1 MIASSVLRIGRIP
14 HTDLLIDA
22 KDLFDGPWRS
32 LQASRPA
39 GWRGRR
45 RRGIAPR
52 LESARSP
59 RRLLSC
65 LLPMTSRTATDG
77 GDEQMFGA
85 E

>member
-14 HTDLLIDA
+14 HTDLLMDA

-59 RRLLSC
+59 GASC
-65 LLPMTSRTATDG
+65 PRTATDG
-77 GDEQMFGA
+77 GDDQMFGA